1 MVKLKKISVK
11 SLLLYTVPPLV
22 ILLATIITITA
33 AMLFYADSMDVI
45 FGRGERVVVPSE
57 NTADWDT
64 EYYHKQFSAALGEEG
79 SRANG
84 ARVTKQIADE
94 GIVLMKNDG
103 VLPLVRGENVTPFGY
118 RYIHPIYGGTGSG
131 NTDVSEDY
139 GWSAADCL
147 KKYFKVNLDAEH
159 RLMDSVPVQLT
170 ATSAD
175 KAFSEEDGDTEFAE
189 ASNSIYEFESS
200 VYSGIEQTFENT
212 VGVVFIGRIGGEGS
226 NIPHEPFYMNRAPHA
241 LALSDYEKEAIAV
254 AKRFCKAVVV
264 VLNTSNTM
272 EIAPLM
278 EGEYEADA
286 IIWIGG
292 PGSMGFD
299 SLADIMCGVVNPS
312 GRTVD
317 IWERDMLSNPVM
329 SNYKEQLYT
338 NTSDICIAGKN
349 NRRFPPGVYF
359 LEYEEGIYYGYRYY
373 ETAAVMDSG
382 FAYGSLDSLGGT
394 ASQGA
399 VTYPFGY
406 GLSYTS
412 FEQRITDF
420 SDDGEEIIVTVEVKN
435 TGGVDG
441 KEVVQLYYSAPY
453 TQTDRQ
459 YGIEKAA
466 KNLAVFKKVS
476 VEAGE
481 SVTVK
486 LGILKEDMAS
496 YCYTRANEDGT
507 VGSYFLEEGTYR
519 IILGKNSHEEWDS
532 CYTSI
537 SEGIWYSGENLR
549 SGDRAA
555 QSELDERGRP
565 LDFPACIREN
575 KDADFV
581 AATNQ
586 FQDSSDYMNSE
597 ATIFSRADWKG
608 TFPKSTATKALSEE
622 RVAECSNFDPY
633 NDPVL
638 GMDVPGSA
646 TYTEEAPTS
655 GADSGLKLSD
665 MRGVG
670 YYDEMWN
677 TYLDQIDYSEE
688 TVIKMIFSS
697 RYSTAE
703 VECIGKVET
712 TDLDG
717 SHGIKITGA
726 SDLLATCAYCTEVVL
741 ASTWNTALAYAYGEA
756 VGQECLTLGVNGWYA
771 PALNVHRSP
780 FGGRNF
786 EYYSEDPLILG
797 KMAAAC
803 VSGAASQGT
812 VCYIKHF
819 GMNEFED
826 KAINTCCWATEQTI
840 REVYLRGFEIVVKE
854 ARANISYIADG
865 EGNTA
870 HRTMRACTAVMAA
883 GTLMGAKWAAADYNL
898 LNNVLRTEWGFQGV
912 VTTDI
917 APQATPN
924 VAYKCIFAG
933 SDLRMSYNPGDTS
946 IMNTAAGKAVAR
958 RAVKNI
964 CYAYANSNVTNGLA
978 PGSTAYYAISPW
990 KVGLIIANVAV
1001 YAVIISVTAF
1011 VVWYILKQRRRGL

>member
-1 MVKLKKISVK
+1 MGKLKKISVK

-103 VLPLVRGENVTPFGY
+103 VLPLTRGESVTPFGY

-175 KAFSEEDGDTEFAE
+175 KAFFEEDGDTEFAE

-373 ETAAVMDSG
+373 ETR
-382 FAYGSLDSLGGT
+382 AYDEGEEWY
-394 ASQGA
+394 AEN
-399 VTYPFGY
+399 VVYPYGY
-406 GLSYTS
+406 GLSYTD
-412 FEQRITDF
+412 FTWEITNASPADM
-420 SDDGEEIIVTVEVKN
+420 SALDPDGSVTV
-435 TGGVDG
+435 TVDVTNNG
-441 KEVVQLYYSAPY
+441 DVAAKDVVQLYYSAPY
-453 TQTDRQ
+453 
-459 YGIEKAA
+459 YNGEIEKSHVVLGDFA
-466 KNLAVFKKVS
+466 KTELIP
-476 VEAGE
+476 AGE
-481 SVTVK
+481 TRSVTLSIDVR
-486 LGILKEDMAS
+486 DMAS
-496 YCYTRANEDGT
+496 YDYADANISGDTGWELDASSASSGYSIFLGRNSHDAWAGEDADDLTLTYSSAFHSYDTDVGGEVENRFDDVSGHIETYLSRSDWDFTFPTMPTADDREVTSEFIASLTWTENDEEQPYHTTETFTQGAETELKLYDFIAFESGVVT
-507 VGSYFLEEGTYR
+507 VDYDDPRWEELISSLSLEEMAALIGQGNYKTNAIESIDLPLTTMPDGPAGFTAFMGDPSVYGTCFYASECV
-519 IILGKNSHEEWDS
+519 IGATYNKDLAHDMGIMIG
-532 CYTSI
+532 I
-537 SEGIWYSGENLR
+537 EGIIGNEA
-549 SGDRAA
+549 GD
-555 QSELDERGRP
+555 GRP
-565 LDFPACIREN
+565 
-575 KDADFV
+575 
-581 AATNQ
+581 
-586 FQDSSDYMNSE
+586 
-597 ATIFSRADWKG
+597 
-608 TFPKSTATKALSEE
+608 
-622 RVAECSNFDPY
+622 
-633 NDPVL
+633 
-638 GMDVPGSA
+638 
-646 TYTEEAPTS
+646 
-655 GADSGLKLSD
+655 
-665 MRGVG
+665 
-670 YYDEMWN
+670 
-677 TYLDQIDYSEE
+677 YS
-688 TVIKMIFSS
+688 
-697 RYSTAE
+697 
-703 VECIGKVET
+703 
-712 TDLDG
+712 
-717 SHGIKITGA
+717 
-726 SDLLATCAYCTEVVL
+726 
-741 ASTWNTALAYAYGEA
+741 
-756 VGQECLTLGVNGWYA
+756 GWYA
-771 PALNVHRSP
+771 PAVNIHRSQ
-780 FGGRNF
+780 FGGRNW
-786 EYYSEDPLILG
+786 EYYSEDPYHSG
-797 KMAAAC
+797 AMAANVIAGAQSKGVAC
-803 VSGAASQGT
+803 FLKHFALNEQETNRDTNGVLTWANEQAIREIYLKPFEMAVKDAETVAVMSSFNRIGTTWAGGSYELLTEILRNEWGFKGT
-812 VCYIKHF
+812 VI
-819 GMNEFED
+819 
-826 KAINTCCWATEQTI
+826 T
-840 REVYLRGFEIVVKE
+840 
-854 ARANISYIADG
+854 
-865 EGNTA
+865 
-870 HRTMRACTAVMAA
+870 
-883 GTLMGAKWAAADYNL
+883 DYNL
-898 LNNVLRTEWGFQGV
+898 SDYMLADQMIRAGGDLNLTQDKRP
-912 VTTDI
+912 TTSNASSTQI
-917 APQATPN
+917 A
-924 VAYKCIFAG
+924 
-933 SDLRMSYNPGDTS
+933 M
-946 IMNTAAGKAVAR
+946 MR

-964 CYAYANSNVTNGLA
+964 LYTVARSNAMNGHGDGVVWGIGMPTWVVIVIWVDIAIAAALAVWGFFAIRKALKKAKAAERGETPA
-978 PGSTAYYAISPW
+978 PGE
-990 KVGLIIANVAV
+990 
-1001 YAVIISVTAF
+1001 
-1011 VVWYILKQRRRGL
+1011 KQ